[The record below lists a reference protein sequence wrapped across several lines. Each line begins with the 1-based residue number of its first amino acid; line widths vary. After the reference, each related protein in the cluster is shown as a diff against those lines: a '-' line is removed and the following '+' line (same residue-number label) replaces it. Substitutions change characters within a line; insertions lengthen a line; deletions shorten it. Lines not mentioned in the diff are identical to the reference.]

1 MNMQQV
7 NSFVLIPEVE
17 LQQLKLTQVQIL
29 EQLQNLQEKGVKQSS
44 LSNHITAMEFMKAV
58 RICRS
63 KFDKLVA
70 SSKIK
75 TVKKKRKIYV
85 PLSEID
91 RYFLDASIQ

>member
-29 EQLQNLQEKGVKQSS
+29 EQLQNLQEKSIKQPTI
-44 LSNHITAMEFMKAV
+44 SNHITAVEFMKAV

-75 TVKKKRKIYV
+75 IVKKKMKIYV
-85 PLSEID
+85 PFSEID

>member
-1 MNMQQV
+1 MEMQQV

-29 EQLQNLQEKGVKQSS
+29 EQLQNLQGKSIKQPTI
-44 LSNHITAMEFMKAV
+44 SNHITAIEFMKAV
-58 RICRS
+58 KICRS
-63 KFDKLVA
+63 KFDKLVT

-85 PLSEID
+85 PLSEVD
-91 RYFLDASIQ
+91 RYFSDASIE

>member
-1 MNMQQV
+1 MQQT

-17 LQQLKLTQVQIL
+17 LQQFKLIQVQIL
-29 EQLQNLQEKGVKQSS
+29 EQFQNLQAKSIKQPNI
-44 LSNHITAMEFMKAV
+44 SNHITAIEFMKAI

-70 SSKIK
+70 PSKIK
-75 TVKKKRKIYV
+75 IVKKKRKIYV
-85 PLSEID
+85 PLSEVD

>member
-1 MNMQQV
+1 
-7 NSFVLIPEVE
+7 
-17 LQQLKLTQVQIL
+17 
-29 EQLQNLQEKGVKQSS
+29 
-44 LSNHITAMEFMKAV
+44 MKAV

-75 TVKKKRKIYV
+75 IVKKKRKIYV
-85 PLSEID
+85 PLSEVD

>member
-7 NSFVLIPEVE
+7 NYFVLIPEAE
-17 LQQLKLTQVQIL
+17 LQQLKLTQFQIL
-29 EQLQNLQEKGVKQSS
+29 EHLQNLQEKNVKQPNI
-44 LSNHITAMEFMKAV
+44 SNHITAMEFMKAV

-75 TVKKKRKIYV
+75 IVKKKRKIYV
-85 PLSEID
+85 PLSEVD

>member
-1 MNMQQV
+1 MDMQQV

-29 EQLQNLQEKGVKQSS
+29 EQLQNLQERNGTQTS
-44 LSNHITAMEFMKAV
+44 LSKHITAIEFMKAV

-75 TVKKKRKIYV
+75 TVKRNGR
-85 PLSEID
+85 SMS
-91 RYFLDASIQ
+91 R

>member
-7 NSFVLIPEVE
+7 NSFVLIPEAE
-17 LQQLKLTQVQIL
+17 LQQLKLTQFQIL
-29 EQLQNLQEKGVKQSS
+29 EHLQNLQEKNVKQPNI
-44 LSNHITAMEFMKAV
+44 SNHITAMEFMKAV

-75 TVKKKRKIYV
+75 IVKKKRKIYV